1 MARRRRAEG
10 LSLLTPQ
17 IERAPAQRALH
28 SVLLVHNPTAGRRRA
43 ALVER
48 VVRGLTAAG
57 VLVEVRATGAAGDA
71 RRIAATLDRDTH
83 DALLVAGGD
92 GTINEAVSGLVQRAD
107 AGVPLGLVPCGTA
120 NVLAIELGLAA
131 TADAIVGTVVAGR
144 TRVAKPGV
152 LTSADGDRRHFMLM
166 AGAGFDAHVV
176 AGVTPAIKRRF
187 GKAAYGWRAAVE
199 IARAAPR
206 RYRVVADGTVHEAG
220 SVVVTRARHYAG
232 PYMLAPDADITGDR
246 LQVVLLDG
254 TGRWTTA
261 AQGLDLLRG
270 RLSGRSDVRI
280 ISARHVSVAA
290 CDPPGNRQPL
300 QIDGDSSGGL
310 PCDITVSERTVNL
323 IV

>member
-10 LSLLTPQ
+10 LSLPTSQ
-17 IERAPAQRALH
+17 IARSPTQRAFH
-28 SVLLVHNPTAGRRRA
+28 SILLVHNPTAGRRRA

-48 VVRGLTAAG
+48 VVRGLAGAG

-71 RRIAATLDRDTH
+71 RRIAATLDCTAH

-120 NVLAIELGLAA
+120 NVLAIELGLVV

-152 LTSADGDRRHFMLM
+152 VTSGDGERRHFMLM
-166 AGAGFDAHVV
+166 VGAGFDAHVV
-176 AGVTPAIKRRF
+176 AGVTTATKRRF
-187 GKAAYGWRAAVE
+187 GKAAYGWRAAIE
-199 IARAAPR
+199 IARASPR
-206 RYRVVADGTVHEAG
+206 RYRVVADGAVHEAS

-232 PYMLAPDADITGDR
+232 PYVVAPGADIASDR
-246 LQVVLLDG
+246 LQVVMLDG
-254 TGRWTTA
+254 EGRWTTA
-261 AQGLDLLRG
+261 VQGLDLLRG

-280 ISARHVSVAA
+280 VSARHVSISNS
-290 CDPPGNRQPL
+290 DPAGNRQPL
-300 QIDGDSSGGL
+300 QVDGDSGGRL
-310 PCDITVSERTVNL
+310 PCDITVSDRTVTL